1 MYVGYVGVHIT
12 VLRIMIGAT
21 GGNPSTMLLYQAAER
36 AVFDAVGLLLSLSS
50 SVGAESVNAE
60 AHPTSTGV
68 PALCKLLE
76 YCTKVLTDATV
87 GASAGAKADTLT
99 TGGSSRSSTPP
110 VHHRNA
116 AQSTTGTPLPLNEA
130 NGDRATLHVLFV
142 LKLLKAALTNSAQ
155 ADQFKVLLV
164 RYRPLTLHIPSES
177 VINLR

>member
-1 MYVGYVGVHIT
+1 VF
-12 VLRIMIGAT
+12 GAT

-50 SVGAESVNAE
+50 NTTESNSAE

-76 YCTKVLTDATV
+76 YCTKVLTDATA
-87 GASAGAKADTLT
+87 GASTGTKADTLT

-116 AQSTTGTPLPLNEA
+116 AQSATGTPLPLNEA

-164 RYRPLTLHIPSES
+164 RYRLLSSTYSE
-177 VINLR
+177 LKCC